1 MRKHP
6 VLEAFLYSLNVTYIT
21 AYFNNN
27 KLKIR
32 YHQSGDRNSTPFTHN
47 CSSLIVDLLKE
58 ENIGNLFET
67 KMQTIK
73 GPCCRTPKNALSENW
88 HCLKSLA
95 VVGFDGKSPT
105 NTIRYRT
112 GNPCCLN

>member
-1 MRKHP
+1 VRKHP

-27 KLKIR
+27 KL
-32 YHQSGDRNSTPFTHN
+32 
-47 CSSLIVDLLKE
+47 
-58 ENIGNLFET
+58 NIGNLFET